1 MKWTPE
7 GRLLMNLGTGAPAA
21 DNNAKYAFNR
31 PATLYFQ
38 PNGDFFV
45 ADGYG
50 NSRVVH
56 YSKDG
61 EYLDQWGT
69 KGPGDGEFILV
80 HDVAIDSRGACM

>member
-7 GRLLMNLGTGAPAA
+7 GRLLMNPGTGAPAA
-21 DNNAKYAFNR
+21 DNNARYSFNR
-31 PATLYFQ
+31 PGTLNFG

-61 EYLDQWGT
+61 EYLGQWGS
-69 KGPGDGEFILV
+69 KGRGDGEFNRVWLLWNDAPGRV
-80 HDVAIDSRGACM
+80 